1 MAPEL
6 KDMILQI
13 ARAHQVP
20 STMDGAQ
27 GCHGEMFNHSGQEN
41 PKMLPEMSEEN
52 QLTWKASGMRKASP
66 SQSFIQGTNRQGTKP
81 GNILKEEG
89 M

>member
-41 PKMLPEMSEEN
+41 PKMLPEMSEESLRN
-52 QLTWKASGMRKASP
+52 EKGITFSIFHTGD
-66 SQSFIQGTNRQGTKP
+66 
-81 GNILKEEG
+81 
-89 M
+89 